1 MESLRAMD
9 NDENLESEVTPD
21 DDDEV
26 GAWRNVHSTLLLAVH
41 EAQKAIAV
49 QKAQRRFW
57 LEEIVHNLDD
67 TGRPANR
74 SVWQRPVQARMET
87 KKKKRKKNGPVKS
100 LATTT
105 TSAKTTKAKKK
116 KPAKS
121 GSEMNEQADVPD
133 YNGNSS
139 TMAPPK
145 KRRRTKNETDN
156 DPKVGKKR
164 TKVVIKRTAS
174 NIKPAKSNVS
184 IVASTYE
191 NEDLSEFADRSEPH
205 RVSSS
210 HLRHANFDDD
220 DDDDID
226 GDDNHN
232 SSRKTYHNHPNW
244 TIDDNDVGD
253 GQHHPY
259 SQNNDWNIINNN
271 NADDDDGDNGDDDDD
286 LDDHMPS
293 SPTSAPLLVSHHSV
307 INTATTTTP
316 TIRNYTSLQ
325 DIAMNEDD
333 SDEGDRF

>member
-21 DDDEV
+21 DDEV
-26 GAWRNVHSTLLLAVH
+26 RAWRNVHSTLLLAVH

-74 SVWQRPVQARMET
+74 SVWQGPVQARMET

-121 GSEMNEQADVPD
+121 GSEINEQADVPD

-139 TMAPPK
+139 TVAPPK

>member
-1 MESLRAMD
+1 MKGVSATIFL
-9 NDENLESEVTPD
+9 
-21 DDDEV
+21 
-26 GAWRNVHSTLLLAVH
+26 GAWHGLLPF
-41 EAQKAIAV
+41 AIPWSV
-49 QKAQRRFW
+49 S
-57 LEEIVHNLDD
+57 LDD
-67 TGRPANR
+67 FPTLQHVLRYIE
-74 SVWQRPVQARMET
+74 SVQSPNSR
-87 KKKKRKKNGPVKS
+87 
-100 LATTT
+100 ATTS
-105 TSAKTTKAKKK
+105 SAKTTKAKKK

-121 GSEMNEQADVPD
+121 ESEMKEQADVLD

-145 KRRRTKNETDN
+145 KRRRTKNQTDN

-271 NADDDDGDNGDDDDD
+271 NADDDDDGDDGDNGDDD

-307 INTATTTTP
+307 INTAATTTP

-333 SDEGDRF
+333 SDEEDRF